1 MDKNKTQLY
10 AAYKRIISALRLHR
24 LKVKGWKKIFY
35 ASRSTYTCIRQNRLS
50 LNSCNN
56 KEHHYIMIKGSI
68 HHKDITNVNMYAP
81 NIGASKYIK
90 QILTHLKG
98 EIDNTVIVDVNTYFQ
113 Q

>member
-1 MDKNKTQLY
+1 
-10 AAYKRIISALRLHR
+10 
-24 LKVKGWKKIFY
+24 
-35 ASRSTYTCIRQNRLS
+35 
-50 LNSCNN
+50 
-56 KEHHYIMIKGSI
+56 MIKVSI

-90 QILTHLKG
+90 RILTDLKG